1 MSVAVSQRLG
11 ERLLERLT
19 EFCRRIKEEGIDN
32 GTSEVI
38 DAAKALACVDMG
50 SADQFYLALRCTLVK
65 RAEHISLFDKLFK
78 QFWLG
83 RSAGE
88 KAPERPIAMRPTG
101 EQASGSYG
109 ARPPSAYLWGPQL
122 TYSPHEVLGRR
133 RFRPATPAELHTLRR
148 HIRRLTRELASLPGK
163 GFRSSRKGSLDLRR
177 TARANLGRAGELIAL
192 RKRRR
197 KETKARIVLLCDV
210 SGSMNEYSE
219 RLLVLMHQFCNLV
232 RARVF
237 VFSTRLVGVNG
248 LLEGKSLQ
256 RASELISERVSIW
269 NSGTRIAEALRS
281 LMRGHR
287 ELLCEDTALLV
298 VSDALDLGD
307 EAELDEALR
316 QARRS
321 VGTLLWFN
329 PLADAASYKPITSG
343 AMAVLRHASLMCGF
357 EVFWDSSK
365 FRSLLRS
372 IRVRL
377 AGSLGP

>member
-1 MSVAVSQRLG
+1 
-11 ERLLERLT
+11 
-19 EFCRRIKEEGIDN
+19 
-32 GTSEVI
+32 
-38 DAAKALACVDMG
+38 
-50 SADQFYLALRCTLVK
+50 LALCCTLVK
-65 RAEHISLFDKLFK
+65 RAEHIPLFDRLFK
-78 QFWLG
+78 VFWLASG
-83 RSAGE
+83 AGE
-88 KAPERPIAMRPTG
+88 RAPERPIAMRPTG

-109 ARPPSAYLWGPQL
+109 ARPPGAYLLGSQL

-163 GFRSSRKGSLDLRR
+163 GFKSSRKGALDLRR

-192 RKRRR
+192 KKKR

-329 PLADAASYKPITSG
+329 PLADAASYRPITSG
-343 AMAVLRHASLMCGF
+343 AMAVLRHASYMCGF

-372 IRVRL
+372 MEVRL
-377 AGSLGP
+377 SKATR